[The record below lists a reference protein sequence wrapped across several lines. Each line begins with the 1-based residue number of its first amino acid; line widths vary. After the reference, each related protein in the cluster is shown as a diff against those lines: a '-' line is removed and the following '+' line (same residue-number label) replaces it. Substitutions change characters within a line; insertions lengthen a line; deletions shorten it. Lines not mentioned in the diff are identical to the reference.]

1 MQSVH
6 SLSGVCIRSAD
17 RRATGNLGEGA
28 TRVKGE
34 VYVPRQWKDC
44 DHSNGGRE
52 SDWHKMGRSPD
63 GGGPHEPRWD
73 TLEGRGSWYDIS
85 RLSVNH

>member
-34 VYVPRQWKDC
+34 VCVPRQWKDC

-52 SDWHKMGRSPD
+52 SDWHEMGRSPD
-63 GGGPHEPRWD
+63 G
-73 TLEGRGSWYDIS
+73 EGRMSLGGTLWRGGGLGMTSAGSA
-85 RLSVNH
+85 